1 MFRSTNYMRLQN
13 MADQL
18 DNSNTLIEQDED
30 GEGDGDKDAI
40 DNNTDPKSSN
50 SQNLPADTT
59 TNSLLPNTSLLTTPA
74 NNRSISRSKS
84 PSHYTTSST
93 TSPDRALNQKFHVA
107 ALSGNLST
115 LKELLTKARLPIDC
129 RDKENSTALLLACAR
144 GHYDCS
150 RFLIEN
156 GSDVNARRL
165 TGSTA
170 LYFASSQRH
179 TRIVELLLKNKSV
192 VDMSTFDGAT
202 SLHVASEKGYD
213 DVVKLLVDHNAN
225 VSAKMNDQTTA
236 LMLACQNGHLKVVQI
251 LIESNKEIDV
261 VAQRLDG
268 VTAFFCAVQHGHED
282 IIDYLL
288 EKRGNDEK
296 FLTTIDQSREDGA
309 TPLFK
314 ACQKGYG
321 SIVKKLLK
329 YKSNINLL
337 KNGESCLHAATM
349 FNHLDIVKTLIE
361 YGSNPLL
368 NNWEGMTAI
377 DLAKELSS
385 AGGSDILDYLMVAL
399 KPKLSEH
406 ARQYLMHKSTRRTDA
421 DFDLDIV
428 ENEEPDDWKLYKSMK
443 SAKQL
448 ESLEEEIAHSAAI
461 LPTPTA
467 KRVTTTKPASDAIP
481 HRYHQGSRS
490 AATSKQTNRP

>member
-1 MFRSTNYMRLQN
+1 
-13 MADQL
+13 MANQL
-18 DNSNTLIEQDED
+18 DDSNPLIEEKNGDNDSDENDED
-30 GEGDGDKDAI
+30 TNSKL
-40 DNNTDPKSSN
+40 SN
-50 SQNLPADTT
+50 HTAPISTTTT
-59 TNSLLPNTSLLTTPA
+59 TNSLFPNKLSSLT
-74 NNRSISRSKS
+74 NNNQSISRSKS
-84 PSHYTTSST
+84 PSRYSTST
-93 TSPDRALNQKFHVA
+93 TTPDRALNQKFHVA
-107 ALSGNLST
+107 AFSGNLSV

-129 RDKENSTALLLACAR
+129 RDKENSTALLLTCAR

-150 RFLIEN
+150 EFLIEN

-179 TRIVELLLKNKSV
+179 TRIVELLLKNKSI
-192 VDMSTFDGAT
+192 VDISTFDGAT

-213 DVVKLLVDHNAN
+213 DVVKLLVDYNSN
-225 VSAKMNDQTTA
+225 VNAKMNDQTTA

-251 LIESNKEIDV
+251 LIESNQKVDLI
-261 VAQRLDG
+261 AQRLDG
-268 VTAFFCAVQHGHED
+268 ITAFFGAVQHGHED

-288 EKRGNDEK
+288 EKKGNDDN
-296 FLTTIDQSREDGA
+296 FLTTIDQQREDGA

-321 SIVKKLLK
+321 SIVKKLLR
-329 YKSNINLL
+329 YKPNINLL

-349 FNHLDIVKTLIE
+349 FSHLDIVKILIE
-361 YGSNPLL
+361 YGSDALL
-368 NNWEGMTAI
+368 NNWEGMTAV

-385 AGGSDILDYLMVAL
+385 AGGRDILDYLMVAL

-421 DFDLDIV
+421 DFDLDIIG
-428 ENEEPDDWKLYKSMK
+428 NDEPDDWKLYKSLK

-448 ESLEEEIAHSAAI
+448 ELLEEEIAHDGTMVI
-461 LPTPTA
+461 P
-467 KRVTTTKPASDAIP
+467 TTTKKRTSITNKSALADIP
-481 HRYHQGSRS
+481 HRSHQGARS
-490 AATSKQTNRP
+490 APSRHR